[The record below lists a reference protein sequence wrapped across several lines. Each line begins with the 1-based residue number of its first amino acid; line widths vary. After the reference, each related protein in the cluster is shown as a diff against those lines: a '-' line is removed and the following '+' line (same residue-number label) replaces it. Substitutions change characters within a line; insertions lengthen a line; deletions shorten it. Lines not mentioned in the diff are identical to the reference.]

1 MTMPNERTRAF
12 IRGRDFLSRLIS
24 PYGDGI
30 KKVPKA
36 VREEARRVLRHF
48 PGVHDLGNPASFDAT
63 EIDEYY
69 KELDEKW
76 QRNFCPNGPAGDEGE
91 AGKSADS

>member
-12 IRGRDFLSRLIS
+12 IGGRDFLSRLAS

-48 PGVHDLGNPASFDAT
+48 PGVHDLGNPESFD
-63 EIDEYY
+63 EKELDEYY
-69 KELDEKW
+69 KELDAKW
-76 QRNFCPNGPAGDEGE
+76 QMNFCPSGPAGDEG
-91 AGKSADS
+91 